1 MGGIMPPVETQ
12 EHLLLNGDTVAI
24 SRNGLHQY
32 WLRQESYRKMPSV
45 TSMLGPLDLDAF
57 GAGMGYV
64 IKSARENGGDINTA
78 RRLGIEARE
87 EGSKLHDA
95 IQAYIEQGIVDEE
108 SPAFVSWLNAL
119 GDYGWKASERFLYH
133 PGANGMGRLFG
144 GTLDAISN
152 SNEIWDWKSVAPG
165 STFRNTQKNSA
176 QLGAYAMALRAMGS
190 VYAPEK
196 GFLAYIFRDGS
207 GVDIQEVDLK
217 GGWELFKAS
226 FHVYQLMKGKGEGNV
241 S

>member
-1 MGGIMPPVETQ
+1 MPPVETQ

-32 WLRQESYRKMPSV
+32 WTDGQTYRKMASV
-45 TSMLGPLDLDAF
+45 TSMLGPLDSGFSVGLGWGLKMAREHSKDGIPDLDAP
-57 GAGMGYV
+57 
-64 IKSARENGGDINTA
+64 
-78 RRLGIEARE
+78 RRVGKEAQE
-87 EGSKLHDA
+87 EGTKLHDA
-95 IQAYIEQGIVDEE
+95 IQNYIEQGIVDEE

-217 GGWELFKAS
+217 EGWELFKAS